1 MLGKL
6 RALSLLYIVCC
17 VFKLTTAQCDG
28 GPPLTLT
35 EQGPREFTTPNF
47 PDGSYPRNTRC
58 SWLIQVTSGTLELQ
72 FPDFNLPDEF
82 VFGLCGFTKV
92 EVYDGSTTSSPLLGT
107 YCTNTPPPVFT
118 SSSGIS
124 MLISFTG
131 GSFPTRGQGF
141 RATFTIAGGNAGTAA
156 IPLLGSTTAVNMT
169 TSPLITTIPPTTSTS
184 SIATLISGS
193 LHSSTLLSSTGQRW
207 IMTCD
212 GGPPL
217 TLAEQGVQEFTT
229 PNFPDGR
236 YPRDAQCSW
245 LIQVTRG
252 NVGTTTPLLPDSTT
266 AAHMITSPLVTT
278 IPPTTPTS
286 STAASTTPGQT
297 SSEAPTTSVPE
308 TTTTTTF
315 TTTELTTTTPEPT
328 TDSSTTIGTT
338 QPVYTTTTQL
348 TDPPSTTLQQDTTTP
363 PPTNSSPQDTTA
375 LPTTTTHRT
384 TSSPQDTTSETPPLP
399 SQTPTQ
405 RTSAPSTTVQ
415 EDTPTPPPTNSSP
428 QDTTAQAT
436 TSTQK
441 TTSSRQDTTNE
452 MRSTPSQTGFAV
464 TTSKTT
470 PDKFETGQ
478 PFNVSTIAISTV
490 NSVTETM
497 RPITKSTRH
506 PDNKPVTTGTPG
518 DNDEQGGDGGLTEDQ
533 MIMYAAIG
541 GALSGLLFVGVVA
554 AVYFC
559 KRQRHGRFDR
569 MSDLDANGRY
579 NPAYL
584 EASRPD
590 SAYQSLQGSLQGSRE
605 PSVDSQQDMEMDV
618 KL

>member
-1 MLGKL
+1 MRGKL
-6 RALSLLYIVCC
+6 RTLSLLYIGFC
-17 VFKLTTAQCDG
+17 VIQLTTDG
-28 GPPLTLT
+28 K
-35 EQGPREFTTPNF
+35 
-47 PDGSYPRNTRC
+47 YPRNAQC
-58 SWLIQVTSGTLELQ
+58 SWLIQVTSGTIELQ
-72 FPDFNLPDEF
+72 FPDFNLPSEF
-82 VFGLCGFTKV
+82 VFGNAACATTKV
-92 EVYDGSTTSSPLLGT
+92 EVYDGPTVSSPLLGT
-107 YCTNTPPPVFT
+107 YCTNTPPPAVT
-118 SSSGIS
+118 SNSGIS
-124 MLISFTG
+124 MLVSFTG
-131 GSFPTRGQGF
+131 GTLVARGQGF
-141 RATFTIAGGNAGTAA
+141 QATFTIIGGNSGTTAP
-156 IPLLGSTTAVNMT
+156 PLPDSTTAVRTT

-184 SIATLISGS
+184 STA
-193 LHSSTLLSSTGQRW
+193 
-207 IMTCD
+207 
-212 GGPPL
+212 
-217 TLAEQGVQEFTT
+217 A
-229 PNFPDGR
+229 
-236 YPRDAQCSW
+236 A
-245 LIQVTRG
+245 
-252 NVGTTTPLLPDSTT
+252 TTT
-266 AAHMITSPLVTT
+266 
-278 IPPTTPTS
+278 
-286 STAASTTPGQT
+286 GKT
-297 SSEAPTTSVPE
+297 SSEEPTTSIPE
-308 TTTTTTF
+308 TTIATTPAF

-328 TDSSTTIGTT
+328 TDPSFYNDRNYSTS
-338 QPVYTTTTQL
+338 VYTTTQP

-363 PPTNSSPQDTTA
+363 PPTISSPQDTTA

-384 TSSPQDTTSETPPLP
+384 ASSPQDTTSETPPLP

-415 EDTPTPPPTNSSP
+415 EDTTTPPPTNSSP

-464 TTSKTT
+464 TTSKTA

-490 NSVTETM
+490 NSVIETM

-541 GALSGLLFVGVVA
+541 ALWLDCSLSEWSLSSTSAKDKDMAGFGHA
-554 AVYFC
+554 ISNPIY
-559 KRQRHGRFDR
+559 DR
-569 MSDLDANGRY
+569 SDLDANGRY

-618 KL
+618 K